1 MPITEFIIMTYLFT
15 EKYFNEVSK
24 NITLRTRGE
33 APALSDVEV
42 ITMEIVGEYLGFGND
57 KQIWLY
63 FKQHWSHY
71 FPKLGC
77 RTSFIRQ
84 SANLMTIKN
93 LLRQHISE
101 ELTRDQDLYLF
112 DGFPIPTC
120 HVKRYKRTTTS
131 LSTYGAVGY
140 CAAKDKK
147 YFGFKGHIIITG
159 EGVTKTMDI
168 TAANIDE
175 RDVLPEL
182 TDKLNGDIIAD
193 KGLIR
198 TGLSHELKAKG
209 VNLHTPLRSNMQD
222 ARPKEFVS
230 QIMNVRRVVET
241 TIGQLVERFKIQSI
255 KAKDLWHFA
264 VKVGRKILAHT
275 VCFAINKAINVD
287 NPLQLERLLA

>member
-1 MPITEFIIMTYLFT
+1 MPIAEFIIMTYLFT

-24 NITLRTRGE
+24 NISLRTRGE

-42 ITMEIVGEYLGFGND
+42 ITMEIVGEYLGFGSD

-63 FKQHWSHY
+63 FKTHWPHY

-93 LLRQHISE
+93 LLRQHISD
-101 ELTRDQDLYLF
+101 ELTKDQDLYLF

-120 HVKRYKRTTTS
+120 HVKRYKRTATS

-140 CAAKDKK
+140 CAAKDRK

-159 EGVTKTMDI
+159 EGVTKAMDI

-198 TGLSHELKAKG
+198 PSLSHELKAKG

-255 KAKDLWHFA
+255 KAKDLWHLA

-275 VCFAINKAINVD
+275 VCFARVCNIVCVSCEKK
-287 NPLQLERLLA
+287 